1 MQENIK
7 ELLGQELAEQV
18 AAALKGKGKDG
29 KDIDLV
35 IGNDGSFVP
44 AEKVNAERQAR
55 TSAEAALKDAAAALK
70 GVGGSGDPAKIADDV
85 AAAQQKLIELEKGY
99 KAELNTI
106 RRTSALK
113 VGLAGK
119 AHDPEDIIKLLDLD
133 KIELDDAGN
142 LKTSI
147 DDLVGSIKESKPYLF
162 VEEKPADAG
171 AATPVVKGAKPADPG
186 TGGTPKP
193 DLSKMS
199 YSEFEAYVTAH
210 PDAV

>member
-7 ELLGQELAEQV
+7 ELLGAELAEQV
-18 AAALKGKGKDG
+18 EAALKGKGKDG

-55 TSAEAALKDAAAALK
+55 TTAEAALKDAAAALK

-85 AAAQQKLIELEKGY
+85 AAAQQKLTDLESGY
-99 KAELNTI
+99 KKELASI
-106 RRTSALK
+106 KRTSAIKL
-113 VGLAGK
+113 GLAGK
-119 AHDPEDIIKLLDLD
+119 VHDPEDIIKLLDVD

-142 LKTSI
+142 LKAPI
-147 DDLVGSIKESKPYLF
+147 DDLIKPIKESKPYLF
-162 VEEKPADAG
+162 VEDKPADPAKPPAVNG
-171 AATPVVKGAKPADPG
+171 VKPADPG
-186 TGGTPKP
+186 NGGAGKP
-193 DLSKMS
+193 DFSKMT
-199 YSEFEAYVTAH
+199 YSEFAAYVEAH